1 MIELLL
7 QAERALTAGMT
18 DQAER
23 LYWQAAEADPRNSI
37 AVMGLA
43 RVALE
48 RADDRTAYVF
58 GRKALAIDAENPA
71 AQRLVARL
79 EEVMAYRGESIP
91 VVDVERSGSGE
102 AASTTGPS
110 VADATRAG
118 DSTAAS
124 AAPAASPDPGRV
136 ARSAPAE
143 PGLTPASRESVDDGH
158 RGVFGRILRRR
169 R

>member
-48 RADDRTAYVF
+48 RADDRTAYMF

-91 VVDVERSGSGE
+91 VVEGEGPGSREAAPRTDPAVAGTAGRSGLAHCLAG
-102 AASTTGPS
+102 AGSTPGSRTGRPIRVEGARPDAI
-110 VADATRAG
+110 VACA
-118 DSTAAS
+118 
-124 AAPAASPDPGRV
+124 
-136 ARSAPAE
+136 
-143 PGLTPASRESVDDGH
+143 
-158 RGVFGRILRRR
+158 
-169 R
+169 